1 MAKNKYTDIDDDL
14 SGQDGWKNKYLSSL
28 KSLEKKEIEWQES
41 EKNLRALITHLTSA
55 ADTSSEKLNK
65 QLNVLRNAISEGIEA
80 RKLKK
85 AIDEVADSVSSLEAI
100 RGKNKKDASQNLI
113 DLIEQIKPAGK
124 IEKKLHKI
132 SNKISKT
139 SKNKEVIPLI
149 NDLAKLLVQGLSFS
163 KDSSKSGFFSGIL
176 NRKEDTSQQEE
187 ELSGEVVDKNDTTA
201 DDVSNDDEDIGTFE
215 KTDAFSE
222 RYESEKDDVVNY
234 VAIDLDSAVASLQTL
249 LEKMVLPKGLQLIAD
264 QIKQQL
270 NDEVDEKIFLKSLEK
285 TVVIVA
291 AVLIKIKKEKKDIE
305 DFLKQL
311 TGRLQE
317 LDSDIRDTARLREL
331 THRYGVEMASE
342 MQAEMK
348 TMEQGLQDIN
358 NIDELKSSVQS
369 RVIMLRNH
377 VDKFL
382 LDEGDKDKQASILI
396 QQLVEKVAKMEK
408 ETEELREQLE
418 KEREQTM
425 QDALTGIPNRM
436 AYDERLELS
445 VATFK
450 RHSVPFVLVVWD
462 IDYFKKVNDRYGH
475 SAGDQVLKLVASI
488 LNKNMRDID
497 FLARYGG
504 EEFVSI
510 LTVTNLKNAQKITDK
525 LRRIIEESHFHFR
538 DEAVEVTI
546 SAGFAEIKKDESGE
560 SLFMRADKALYQ
572 AKENGRN
579 NCQPAI

>member
-14 SGQDGWKNKYLSSL
+14 SGQEGWKNKYLSSL

-41 EKNLRALITHLTSA
+41 EKNLRALITHLTNA
-55 ADTSSEKLNK
+55 ADTSSEKLNR
-65 QLNVLRNAISEGIEA
+65 QLSVLRNAINEGIEA

-85 AIDEVADSVSSLEAI
+85 AIAEVADSVSSLEAI

-113 DLIEQIKPAGK
+113 DLIDQIKPAGK

-139 SKNKEVIPLI
+139 SRNKDVIPLI
-149 NDLAKLLVQGLSFS
+149 NEMAKLLVKGLSLTEKNS
-163 KDSSKSGFFSGIL
+163 NNSGFFSGIL
-176 NRKEDTSQQEE
+176 NKKKGASHEE
-187 ELSGEVVDKNDTTA
+187 ELTDEKDITE
-201 DDVSNDDEDIGTFE
+201 DDVPVEDEYVGTFE

-222 RYESEKDDVVNY
+222 RYESEKDEVVNY
-234 VAIDLDSAVASLQTL
+234 VAIDLDSAVSSLKTL
-249 LEKMVLPKGLQLIAD
+249 LEKMILPKGLQLSAD

-291 AVLIKIKKEKKDIE
+291 AVLVKIKKEKKDIE

-331 THRYGVEMASE
+331 THRYGVDMAGE

-348 TMEQGLQDIN
+348 TMEQGLKDIN
-358 NIDELKSSVQS
+358 NIDELKTSLQS

-425 QDALTGIPNRM
+425 QDTLTGIPNRM

-510 LTVTNLKNAQKITDK
+510 LTVTNIKNAQKITDK
-525 LRRIIEESHFHFR
+525 LRQIIEESHFHFR
-538 DEAVEVTI
+538 DEAVDVTI
-546 SAGFAEIKKDESGE
+546 SAGFAEIKKDESAE
-560 SLFMRADKALYQ
+560 SLFMRADKALYK

>member
-201 DDVSNDDEDIGTFE
+201 DDVSNDDIGTFE

-249 LEKMVLPKGLQLIAD
+249 LEKMVLPKGLQLTAD

-525 LRRIIEESHFHFR
+525 LRHIIEESHFHFR

>member
-1 MAKNKYTDIDDDL
+1 MAKNKYTDIDDDS
-14 SGQDGWKNKYLSSL
+14 SGQDGWKNKYLLSL
-28 KSLEKKEIEWQES
+28 KSLEKKEAEWQES
-41 EKNLRALITHLTSA
+41 EKNLRALITHLTNA

-65 QLNVLRNAISEGIEA
+65 QLSVLRNAISEGIEA

-124 IEKKLHKI
+124 LEKKLYKI
-132 SNKISKT
+132 SNKISKA
-139 SKNKEVIPLI
+139 SRNKEIKPLI
-149 NDLAKLLVQGLSFS
+149 NDLAKLLVQGISLA
-163 KDSSKSGFFSGIL
+163 KDNSNTGFFSGIL
-176 NRKEDTSQQEE
+176 NRKEGSSQQEE
-187 ELSGEVVDKNDTTA
+187 LNDEAIDRENITS
-201 DDVSNDDEDIGTFE
+201 DDVSTEEEHGGTFE

-222 RYESEKDDVVNY
+222 RYESEKDQVVNY

-249 LEKMVLPKGLQLIAD
+249 LEKMILPKDLQLMAD
-264 QIKQQL
+264 EVKQQL
-270 NDEVDEKIFLKSLEK
+270 NDDVDEKVFLKSLEK

-291 AVLIKIKKEKKDIE
+291 AVLIKIKGEKKDIE

-311 TGRLQE
+311 TSRLQE

-331 THRYGVEMASE
+331 THRYGVEMAGE

-358 NIDELKSSVQS
+358 NIDELKSSIQS

-382 LDEGDKDKQASILI
+382 LDEGDKDKQASALI
-396 QQLVEKVAKMEK
+396 QQLVQKVEKMEE

-425 QDALTGIPNRM
+425 RDALTEIPNRL

-445 VATFK
+445 IATFK
-450 RHSVPFVLVVWD
+450 RNSIPFVLVVWD
-462 IDYFKKVNDRYGH
+462 IDYFKKVNDQYGH

-488 LNKNMRDID
+488 LNKNMREID

-510 LTVTNLKNAQKITDK
+510 LTVTNMKNAQKITDK
-525 LRRIIEESHFHFR
+525 LRRLIEESHFHFR

-546 SAGFAEIKKDESGE
+546 SAGFAEIKKDESAE
-560 SLFMRADKALYQ
+560 SLFMRADKALYK

-579 NCQPAI
+579 NCKAAN

>member
-14 SGQDGWKNKYLSSL
+14 SGNDGWKNKYLLSL

-41 EKNLRALITHLTSA
+41 EKNLRALITHLTNA

-65 QLNVLRNAISEGIEA
+65 QLSVLRNAINEGVEA

-85 AIDEVADSVSSLEAI
+85 AIAEVADSVSSLDAI
-100 RGKNKKDASQNLI
+100 RSKNKKDASQNLI
-113 DLIEQIKPAGK
+113 DLIDQIKPAGK

-139 SKNKEVIPLI
+139 SRNKEIIPLI
-149 NDLAKLLVQGLSFS
+149 NDLAKLLVQGLSFANDNS
-163 KDSSKSGFFSGIL
+163 NTSFFSRIL
-176 NRKEDTSQQEE
+176 NKKEGTSQQEE
-187 ELSGEVVDKNDTTA
+187 LNDEPIDEKDIAEDDISIEDKNT
-201 DDVSNDDEDIGTFE
+201 GTFE

-222 RYESEKDDVVNY
+222 RYESEKDQVVNY
-234 VAIDLDSAVASLQTL
+234 VAIDLDSAVSSLKTL
-249 LEKMVLPKGLQLIAD
+249 LEKMILPKDLQLTAD
-264 QIKQQL
+264 QVKQQL
-270 NDEVDEKIFLKSLEK
+270 NNDVDEKIFLKSLEK

-291 AVLIKIKKEKKDIE
+291 AVLIKIKKEKKEIE

-358 NIDELKSSVQS
+358 NINELKSSIQS

-382 LDEGDKDKQASILI
+382 LDEGDKDKQASLLI
-396 QQLVEKVAKMEK
+396 QQLVEKVHKMEE

-425 QDALTGIPNRM
+425 RDALTEIPNRL

-445 VATFK
+445 IATFK
-450 RHSVPFVLVVWD
+450 RNSIPFVLVVWD
-462 IDYFKKVNDRYGH
+462 IDYFKKVNDQYGH

-488 LNKNMRDID
+488 LSKNMREID
-497 FLARYGG
+497 FIARYGG

-510 LTVTNLKNAQKITDK
+510 LTVTNINNAQKITDK
-525 LRRIIEESHFHFR
+525 LRRIIEESNFHFR

-560 SLFMRADKALYQ
+560 SLFMRADKALYK

>member
-41 EKNLRALITHLTSA
+41 ERNLRALIAHLTNA
-55 ADTSSEKLNK
+55 ADTSSEKLNR
-65 QLNVLRNAISEGIEA
+65 QLSVLRNAINEGIEA

-85 AIDEVADSVSSLEAI
+85 AIAEVADSVSSLEAI

-139 SKNKEVIPLI
+139 SKNKEVVPLI
-149 NDLAKLLVQGLSFS
+149 NEMAKLLVQGLSS
-163 KDSSKSGFFSGIL
+163 AENNSNSGFFSGIL
-176 NRKEDTSQQEE
+176 NRKKSAFHEE
-187 ELSGEVVDKNDTTA
+187 ELA
-201 DDVSNDDEDIGTFE
+201 DEKDITEGDISVEEEPVGTFE

-222 RYESEKDDVVNY
+222 RYESEKDGVVNY
-234 VAIDLDSAVASLQTL
+234 VAIDLDSAVSSLKTL
-249 LEKMVLPKGLQLIAD
+249 LEKMILPKGLQLSAD

-331 THRYGVEMASE
+331 THRYGVDMASE

-348 TMEQGLQDIN
+348 TMEQGLKDIN

-510 LTVTNLKNAQKITDK
+510 LTVTNIKNAQKITDK
-525 LRRIIEESHFHFR
+525 LRHIIEESHFHFR

-546 SAGFAEIKKDESGE
+546 SAGFAEIKKDESAE